1 MILETARL
9 ALRTLRGNL
18 FRTVLTMV
26 SVTIGAFS
34 IVVMLSLAESG
45 QRTLSAAIEQIGGM
59 KMILWIPSEGR
70 TTTAREKALYDKG
83 LTDID
88 LDSLRSVP
96 RLAQVGSE
104 ATYGSEEVW
113 AQADNRKKADIVG
126 VGDGVLEILNWDVST
141 GRLITREDGE
151 QRLRGAVVTTPLVE
165 SLFPGQSPEAVVGQT
180 IFVGRKPYAILGV
193 LEKRDMMGI
202 HFGFS

>member
-1 MILETARL
+1 MC
-9 ALRTLRGNL
+9 
-18 FRTVLTMV
+18 
-26 SVTIGAFS
+26 SS
-34 IVVMLSLAESG
+34 
-45 QRTLSAAIEQIGGM
+45 
-59 KMILWIPSEGR
+59 
-70 TTTAREKALYDKG
+70 
-83 LTDID
+83 D
-88 LDSLRSVP
+88 L
-96 RLAQVGSE
+96 
-104 ATYGSEEVW
+104 TYGSEEVW

-202 HFGFS
+202 HFGFSWEYSVFVPQLTAEKREGRPEQARFFVGLSEDAAYNSSVVALGNAALLNNHRGVEDFESMDF